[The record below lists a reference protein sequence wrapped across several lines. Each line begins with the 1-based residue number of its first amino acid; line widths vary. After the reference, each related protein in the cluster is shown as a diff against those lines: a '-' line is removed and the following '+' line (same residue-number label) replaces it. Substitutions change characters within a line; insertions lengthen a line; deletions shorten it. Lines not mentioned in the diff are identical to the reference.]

1 MEKEFP
7 VEHFLSELKERLESA
22 EAVIM
27 RNKLKAGQPPR
38 WIINIIGTKND
49 FRIG

>member
-7 VEHFLSELKERLESA
+7 VDHFLSELKERLESV

-27 RNKLKAGQPPR
+27 RNKLTAGQPPR
-38 WIINIIGTKND
+38 WIIIIIGTRKN
-49 FRIG
+49 